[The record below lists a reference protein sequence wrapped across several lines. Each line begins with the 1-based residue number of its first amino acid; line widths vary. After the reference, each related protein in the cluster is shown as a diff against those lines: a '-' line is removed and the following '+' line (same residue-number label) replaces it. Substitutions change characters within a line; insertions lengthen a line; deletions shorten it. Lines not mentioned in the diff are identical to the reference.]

1 FIISDILVVWRAWIL
16 FPQNTLVQLFLF
28 LCTLGTCGAIIQ
40 ELIID
45 YVLVETL
52 DDPYWVEVSHA
63 IYTALP
69 LFTNIV
75 ATLLIGYKTWS
86 LFRSFYLDIKKN
98 LGSTHGN
105 GSKALKLL
113 VFLAESGLIY
123 CSIWVR

>member
-16 FPQNTLVQLFLF
+16 FPQNIWVQLFLF

-45 YVLVETL
+45 YILVETF

-75 ATLLIGYKTWS
+75 GTLLIGYKAWS
-86 LFRSFYLDIKKN
+86 HYLDIKN
-98 LGSTHGN
+98 SLGSTHGN
-105 GSKALKLL
+105 GSKALKIL